1 MTLACSS
8 AVSNVSSE
16 NVVHSIDR
24 NKISSASLGEACR
37 AIMEGRGPL
46 NAGKTYITFLSAQA
60 KNTIKIFSTQ
70 LTRKALSIVR
80 SAVNIAIR
88 SISSPWSLA
97 LVRASLRSLMS
108 AESARDT
115 RNIAYRSTAS
125 WPNAPVYIAMSSRW
139 PASYI
144 ESIQISNLEKK
155 SEEDKANTN
164 LQNLEIRFDDSFSRR

>member
-46 NAGKTYITFLSAQA
+46 NAGKTYITFLSAQT
-60 KNTIKIFSTQ
+60 KNIIRMFSTQ

-88 SISSPWSLA
+88 SISSP
-97 LVRASLRSLMS
+97 
-108 AESARDT
+108 
-115 RNIAYRSTAS
+115 
-125 WPNAPVYIAMSSRW
+125 
-139 PASYI
+139 
-144 ESIQISNLEKK
+144 
-155 SEEDKANTN
+155 
-164 LQNLEIRFDDSFSRR
+164 